1 MILDTSAIVSVLREE
16 QGSDRLEDTIER
28 APSLAI
34 GAPTL
39 LETVMVLMARMTT
52 GREIVDRFVRQRDVE
67 VIPFDELHRHEATTA
82 FERFGKGRHR
92 AALNFGDCMTYATA
106 RLAGEPRL
114 GLADDGALTDLG
126 LA

>member
-67 VIPFDELHRHEATTA
+67 VIPFDELHRREATTA

-106 RLAGEPRL
+106 RRAGAPL
-114 GLADDGALTDLG
+114 LCLVDDFALTDLE